1 MADSGKNDLLDLAR
15 AYDCLEVVD
24 TSVFQRKSRIL
35 QSMWRGKSVDW

>member
-1 MADSGKNDLLDLAR
+1 MAKVNKHDLLALAR
-15 AYDCLEVVD
+15 EYDSFESVD